1 MDECLMYM
9 PLKHIKIAGKEAG
22 GRQDAKRKSLQI
34 LQKKISAGAS
44 RVTPPDPPTRHG
56 VYLLSR
62 AK

>member
-1 MDECLMYM
+1 MLNVYATETHKDSGKRSRRQTGCQ
-9 PLKHIKIAGKEAG
+9 KKISADIA
-22 GRQDAKRKSLQI
+22 
-34 LQKKISAGAS
+34 KKISAGAS